1 MLRPSFI
8 CHDPFFDAVDV
19 GPMNFAVQRR
29 ECAALL
35 RDCQM
40 TVSFACQPLQLRLG
54 LDLNSPDAIERALG
68 ASGFRMSRIDFRSF
82 EHDPFGWVQSTL
94 DRLGFEQSLLV
105 KVLARM
111 SDRRSGFLLT
121 VAAMLLAI
129 PLGAIGLVLALASWR
144 AGAGAVMEV
153 WATRDERPAG

>member
-1 MLRPSFI
+1 
-8 CHDPFFDAVDV
+8 
-19 GPMNFAVQRR
+19 
-29 ECAALL
+29 
-35 RDCQM
+35 
-40 TVSFACQPLQLRLG
+40 
-54 LDLNSPDAIERALG
+54 
-68 ASGFRMSRIDFRSF
+68 MSRIDFRSF

-111 SDRRSGFLLT
+111 SDRRSGFLPT